1 MIVMLETIRKYWI
14 GGLVLV
20 MIGLHASIVGLIR
33 HQASLAKVDIS
44 CEVDLG
50 TYLAYPNEDNTPVS
64 MRLHAIVPLNHR
76 VKSRQLIELNHA
88 QIRQAIEEHI
98 RQVDHR
104 VLRDPYLSD
113 LRTQL
118 LEVLVQTIG
127 STSVEDLAITEL
139 QKTNSDYAL
148 SFTNAS
154 HPRRPKLVAT
164 LRSETDAGS
173 EEDPAHSSGEHDP
186 ENHGKHE
193 DAGHADTE
201 HSGDEDSD
209 SHTTGSHDEGDSHDS
224 SDSHGASTKDKAHD
238 SRDASASGH
247 GAASD
252 KDHGGSKS
260 EPGASS
266 GHAKPKAKAAVKYTP
281 GMGKKKK
288 EDAGGHGGGH

>member
-1 MIVMLETIRKYWI
+1 MLETIRKYWI

-20 MIGLHASIVGLIR
+20 MVGLHASIVGLIR

-50 TYLAYPNEDNTPVS
+50 SYLAYPNENNTPVS

-76 VKSRQLIELNHA
+76 VKSRQLIELNQA
-88 QIRQAIEEHI
+88 QIRQSIEEHI

-118 LEVLVQTIG
+118 LDVLVQTIG

-139 QKTNSDYAL
+139 QKTSPDFAL

-154 HPRRPKLVAT
+154 HPKRPKLVAT
-164 LRSETDAGS
+164 LRSETEAGS
-173 EEDPAHSSGEHDP
+173 VDEHGHSNAEHDSHGHEEHGDDGHGSDDHSADQHAGEHAAG
-186 ENHGKHE
+186 NH
-193 DAGHADTE
+193 DA
-201 HSGDEDSD
+201 
-209 SHTTGSHDEGDSHDS
+209 
-224 SDSHGASTKDKAHD
+224 SDSHGTASEDKSHD
-238 SRDASASGH
+238 SHDASGHESDSSTDHGGAKSGH
-247 GAASD
+247 GAAD
-252 KDHGGSKS
+252 
-260 EPGASS
+260 

>member
-1 MIVMLETIRKYWI
+1 M
-14 GGLVLV
+14 LV
-20 MIGLHASIVGLIR
+20 MVGLHASIVGLIR

-50 TYLAYPNEDNTPVS
+50 SYLAYPNENNTPVS

-76 VKSRQLIELNHA
+76 VKSRQLIELNQA
-88 QIRQAIEEHI
+88 QIRQSIEEHI

-118 LEVLVQTIG
+118 LDVLVQTIG

-139 QKTNSDYAL
+139 QKTSPDFAL

-154 HPRRPKLVAT
+154 HPKRPKLVAT
-164 LRSETDAGS
+164 LRSETEAGS
-173 EEDPAHSSGEHDP
+173 VDEHGHSNAEHDSHGHDEHGDDGHGSDDHSADQHAGEHAAG
-186 ENHGKHE
+186 NH
-193 DAGHADTE
+193 DA
-201 HSGDEDSD
+201 
-209 SHTTGSHDEGDSHDS
+209 
-224 SDSHGASTKDKAHD
+224 SDSHGTASEDKSHD
-238 SRDASASGH
+238 SHDASGHESDSSTDHGGAKSGH
-247 GAASD
+247 GAAD
-252 KDHGGSKS
+252 
-260 EPGASS
+260 

>member
-1 MIVMLETIRKYWI
+1 MLETIRKYWI

-20 MIGLHASIVGLIR
+20 MVGLHASIVGLIR

-50 TYLAYPNEDNTPVS
+50 SYLAYPNENNTPVS

-76 VKSRQLIELNHA
+76 VKSRQLIELNQA
-88 QIRQAIEEHI
+88 QIRQSIEEHI

-118 LEVLVQTIG
+118 LDVLVQTIG

-139 QKTNSDYAL
+139 QKTSPDFAL

-154 HPRRPKLVAT
+154 HPKRPKLVAT
-164 LRSETDAGS
+164 LRSETEAGS
-173 EEDPAHSSGEHDP
+173 EDEHGHSNAEHDSHGHDEHGDDGHGSDDHSADQHAGEHAAG
-186 ENHGKHE
+186 NH
-193 DAGHADTE
+193 DA
-201 HSGDEDSD
+201 
-209 SHTTGSHDEGDSHDS
+209 
-224 SDSHGASTKDKAHD
+224 SDSHGTASEDKSHD
-238 SRDASASGH
+238 SHDASGHESDSSTDHGGAKSGH
-247 GAASD
+247 GAAD
-252 KDHGGSKS
+252 
-260 EPGASS
+260 

>member
-1 MIVMLETIRKYWI
+1 MLETIRKYWI
-14 GGLVLV
+14 GGLVLL

-33 HQASLAKVDIS
+33 HQASQAKVDIS

-50 TYLAYPNEDNTPVS
+50 TYLAYPNENNTPVS

-76 VKSRQLIELNHA
+76 VKSRQLIELNQA
-88 QIRQAIEEHI
+88 QIRQSIEEHI
-98 RQVDHR
+98 RQIDHR

-139 QKTNSDYAL
+139 QKTNSESGL

-154 HPRRPKLVAT
+154 HPRRPKMVAT
-164 LRSETDAGS
+164 LRSELEGGAEDEHAHADA
-173 EEDPAHSSGEHDP
+173 EHDS
-186 ENHGKHE
+186 HGHE
-193 DAGHADTE
+193 DSHDDGHGEDSHSEGTE
-201 HSGDEDSD
+201 DASHGAAPGSSDSHDSD
-209 SHTTGSHDEGDSHDS
+209 SADKSHDSHDS
-224 SDSHGASTKDKAHD
+224 S
-238 SRDASASGH
+238 GH
-247 GAASD
+247 GAEIGS
-252 KDHGGSKS
+252 DHGGSKS
-260 EPGASS
+260 GHGASDGKS
-266 GHAKPKAKAAVKYTP
+266 KPKAKAAVKYTP

>member
-1 MIVMLETIRKYWI
+1 M
-14 GGLVLV
+14 LVLV
-20 MIGLHASIVGLIR
+20 GLHASIVGLIR

-50 TYLAYPNEDNTPVS
+50 TFLAYPNENKTPVS

-76 VKSRQLIELNHA
+76 VKSRQLIELNQA

-118 LEVLVQTIG
+118 LDVLVQTIG

-139 QKTNSDYAL
+139 QKTKSEFSL

-154 HPRRPKLVAT
+154 HPKRPRLVAT
-164 LRSETDAGS
+164 LRSETETDSETDNANSDAPHDDHGQN
-173 EEDPAHSSGEHDP
+173 EHDDGD
-186 ENHGKHE
+186 HS
-193 DAGHADTE
+193 DTE
-201 HSGDEDSD
+201 HSGDENSD
-209 SHTTGSHDEGDSHDS
+209 GHTTGSHEESDSHDS
-224 SDSHGASTKDKAHD
+224 QGESSNDKDHDSHHT
-238 SRDASASGH
+238 SGH
-247 GAASD
+247 GSSSD
-252 KDHGGSKS
+252 KDHSGGK
-260 EPGASS
+260 S
-266 GHAKPKAKAAVKYTP
+266 GHGNASGHTKPKAKAAVKYTP

-288 EDAGGHGGGH
+288 ADASGHGSGH

>member
-1 MIVMLETIRKYWI
+1 MLETIRKYWI

-20 MIGLHASIVGLIR
+20 MVGLHASIVGLIR

-50 TYLAYPNEDNTPVS
+50 EYLAYPNENNTPVS

-76 VKSRQLIELNHA
+76 VKSRQLIELNQA

-118 LEVLVQTIG
+118 LDVLVQTIG

-139 QKTNSDYAL
+139 QKTSPDFAL

-154 HPRRPKLVAT
+154 HPKRPKLVAT
-164 LRSETDAGS
+164 LRSEIDATAK
-173 EEDPAHSSGEHDP
+173 DDKQHSDAEH
-186 ENHGKHE
+186 
-193 DAGHADTE
+193 
-201 HSGDEDSD
+201 
-209 SHTTGSHDEGDSHDS
+209 
-224 SDSHGASTKDKAHD
+224 DSHGHDEHGEDGHASNDHSADQHADEHAAENHD
-238 SRDASASGH
+238 AANSHGAASDHKSQDGHDASGH
-247 GAASD
+247 GADGST
-252 KDHGGSKS
+252 DHGGAK
-260 EPGASS
+260 S
-266 GHAKPKAKAAVKYTP
+266 GHDAADGHGKPKTKAKAAVKYTP

>member
-1 MIVMLETIRKYWI
+1 MLETIRKYWI
-14 GGLVLV
+14 AGLVLV
-20 MIGLHASIVGLIR
+20 MVGLHASIVGLIR

-50 TYLAYPNEDNTPVS
+50 TYLAYPNENNTPVS

-76 VKSRQLIELNHA
+76 VKSRQLIELNQA
-88 QIRQAIEEHI
+88 QIRQSIEEHI

-139 QKTNSDYAL
+139 QKTNSDFSL

-164 LRSETDAGS
+164 LRNETEAES
-173 EEDPAHSSGEHDP
+173 EEDHGTANAHDDAHGHDAHDDSEHT
-186 ENHGKHE
+186 
-193 DAGHADTE
+193 DTE
-201 HSGDEDSD
+201 HSGDDHSD
-209 SHTTGSHDEGDSHDS
+209 GHTTGGHEEAKSH
-224 SDSHGASTKDKAHD
+224 DSHGASSSEKAHD
-238 SRDASASGH
+238 SHDAADHGSG
-247 GAASD
+247 GE
-252 KDHGGSKS
+252 KDHGGGK
-260 EPGASS
+260 S
-266 GHAKPKAKAAVKYTP
+266 GHGTSTGHSKPKAKAAVKYTP

-288 EDAGGHGGGH
+288 EDSGGHGGGH